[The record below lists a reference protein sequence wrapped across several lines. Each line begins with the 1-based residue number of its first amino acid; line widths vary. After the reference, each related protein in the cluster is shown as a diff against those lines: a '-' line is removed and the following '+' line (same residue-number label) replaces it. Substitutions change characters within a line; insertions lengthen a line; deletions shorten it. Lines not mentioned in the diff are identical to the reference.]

1 MQYKTIRNADCMKGI
16 KDIPTGKAKLIIID
30 PPYNIA
36 HKREFTRGKTKA
48 VSMDFGEWDY
58 FETKEEYLE
67 WCEPWIEETYRS
79 LDDDGHVFVWQD
91 KTLPLIPLLEKYGFE
106 IRNIVVWIKSN
117 PVPSFQKVNFLSAIE
132 FGVWATKKGSLRK
145 NQTFNFLT
153 QNQMHNVE
161 IEKIKD
167 MTKEELFEYIMSL
180 VHEDIKSENKN
191 EIYVSENGIEAYK
204 SSIVMGKERTPHPT
218 QKPLSFTKK
227 LIQLFTNEGDLVVD
241 FFSGSGTV
249 AEASEETGRDYYC
262 CEKSKEWYDVSV
274 SRLLNKGYT
283 VNCLDK

>member
-1 MQYKTIRNADCMKGI
+1 MQFKTIRNADCMIGI
-16 KDIPTGKAKLIIID
+16 KDIPTGRAKLVITD

-58 FETKEEYLE
+58 FDTKEKYLE
-67 WCEPWIEETYRS
+67 WCDLWIAETNRI
-79 LDDDGHVFVWQD
+79 LDDDGHLFIWQD
-91 KTLPLIPLLEKYGFE
+91 KTLPLIPLLEKNGFE
-106 IRNIVVWIKSN
+106 IRNIIVWVKSN

-153 QNQMHNVE
+153 QNQMHNIE
-161 IEKIKD
+161 IDKLNE
-167 MTKEELFEYIMSL
+167 MTREELFEYVMSL
-180 VHEDIKSENKN
+180 VNDDIKSENKN
-191 EIYVSENGIEAYK
+191 EIYLSNNGIEVYK

-241 FFSGSGTV
+241 LFLGSGTV
-249 AEASEETGRDYYC
+249 SEASEEIGRDYYC
-262 CEKSKEWYDVSV
+262 IEKNKEWCDVSV
-274 SRLLNKGYT
+274 SRMINKGYD
-283 VNCLDK
+283 VNFIDE